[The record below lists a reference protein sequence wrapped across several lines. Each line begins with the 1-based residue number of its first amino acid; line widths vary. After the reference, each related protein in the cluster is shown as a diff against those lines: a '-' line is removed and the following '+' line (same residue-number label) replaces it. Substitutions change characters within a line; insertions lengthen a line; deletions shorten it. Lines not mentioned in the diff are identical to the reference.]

1 MTSGKGSRTARKGCR
16 LRTLRQQ
23 VQSQYR
29 SPPREESVAATPLAA
44 LPGPNRI
51 ASPQL
56 RPWRDTPHPAPRPRR
71 TPLRQKPP
79 ESFASTGPRHG
90 GLSNSSAPRPDRA
103 RCLLPGRPG
112 RSGPAARFPQPRPRR
127 GPAHLHLFAEVAR
140 PRYCQRPGAAA
151 AATRVAP
158 ASRPRHDPGAGSR
171 GALGPSVRQS
181 LPPPYAASAA
191 LAPAAPG
198 HTSLWPN
205 LSPAPGPHPP
215 LRPQKH
221 HPSLPPACLRR
232 RRRLSTAATAAA
244 LRNRGPGQPR
254 SGRHDGL
261 RHVT

>member
-1 MTSGKGSRTARKGCR
+1 MQPA
-16 LRTLRQQ
+16 
-23 VQSQYR
+23 
-29 SPPREESVAATPLAA
+29 PRA
-44 LPGPNRI
+44 
-51 ASPQL
+51 
-56 RPWRDTPHPAPRPRR
+56 PHPARAARSCGRNLLNRLLPRAPATAGSPNPRR
-71 TPLRQKPP
+71 RGR
-79 ESFASTGPRHG
+79 TGPDA
-90 GLSNSSAPRPDRA
+90 SF
-103 RCLLPGRPG
+103 
-112 RSGPAARFPQPRPRR
+112 PAARVAAVPQPDSRSPVPAAGPLTCTCLRKWR
-127 GPAHLHLFAEVAR
+127 GPGTASGQKQQQQQQ
-140 PRYCQRPGAAA
+140 QRGW
-151 AATRVAP
+151 
-158 ASRPRHDPGAGSR
+158 PRHLAHGTTRAGAGSR
-171 GALGPSVRQS
+171 GALGRSVRQS

-254 SGRHDGL
+254 SSRHDGL